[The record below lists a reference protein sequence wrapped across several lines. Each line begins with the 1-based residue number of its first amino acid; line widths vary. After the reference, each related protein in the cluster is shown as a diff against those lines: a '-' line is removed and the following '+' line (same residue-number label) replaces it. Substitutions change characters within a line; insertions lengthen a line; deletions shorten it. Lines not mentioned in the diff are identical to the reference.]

1 MRILKWTGGIVLAL
15 LVALVLFIAFGLSS
29 LKGPITR
36 AVSNATG
43 RELVIGG
50 RLKPV
55 WSWVHPRFRAE
66 KVSFANADWA
76 SDDQMFQADAVEAS
90 VELLPLLIGR
100 VVLPEVHLNR
110 PIINIEIDEDG
121 RKNWILREQDQ
132 REGNSR
138 VSIHALTFDHAELHY
153 LDGERDSD
161 LQVAM
166 DTDAQGVSFKAS
178 GTYKGL
184 DATAQ
189 GRGGPVLA
197 LKDTNT
203 AYPLDASARIGGTT
217 LNAKGTITNVTQA
230 SALDLDVDLRGKTLS
245 ELYDVIGVALPET
258 TPYQTRGHLVKGET
272 MIAYQKFTG
281 KVGQS
286 DIGGTLQFDLGGKR
300 VFMHGDLDSKVL
312 DLGDLGFVVGTGE
325 TRESGAVLPDMPFD
339 SDRWD
344 SIDADVRIRAG
355 SIRRPKQLPLE
366 HLNTHIVMRDKVL
379 TLQPVEF
386 GIAGGT
392 IAGQVKL
399 DGQKEPI
406 AAAANLRV
414 SELSLPKLMPTI
426 KESQASIGDINGLIE
441 LTGRGD
447 SVAKMLGD
455 ANGKVGLYLDG
466 GAISRFMMELVA
478 LDLWG
483 AAKVKLEGDQPI
495 NVRCAI
501 ADFGVKDGLMKTNA
515 FVFDTQVVN
524 VEGDGTIN
532 LKSEALD
539 LKLDPHPKDR
549 SIASLN
555 SPLYIRGT
563 FGAPK
568 VAPDWK
574 RLGAKG
580 VGALAMGLL
589 NPLLAVLPLLQEG
602 KDKDSPCAALIA
614 EATKSAKQSAAEAKA
629 GVPRPPAVQSKKE
642 EKNAAAGGSRP
653 DADRAPK
660 KPEPGPPP
668 AATQ

>member
-15 LVALVLFIAFGLSS
+15 LAVLVLFIAFGLST

-43 RELVIGG
+43 RELVIDG

-76 SDDQMFQADAVEAS
+76 SDQLMFQADAVEAS
-90 VELLPLLIGR
+90 VELLPLLVGR

-110 PIINIEIDEDG
+110 PIVNIEIDADG
-121 RKNWILREQDQ
+121 RKNWILKEEDQ
-132 REGNSR
+132 REGSSR
-138 VSIHALTFDHAELHY
+138 VSIHALTFDQAALHY
-153 LDGERDSD
+153 LDDERDTD

-166 DTDAQGVSFKAS
+166 STDAQGVSFKAT

-184 DATAQ
+184 DASAE
-189 GRGGPVLA
+189 GRGGQVLA
-197 LKDTNT
+197 LKDTT
-203 AYPLDASARIGGTT
+203 AAYPLDATAKIGGTT
-217 LNAKGTITNVTQA
+217 LKAKGTLTNVAQL

-258 TPYQTRGHLVKGET
+258 TPYQTRGHLVKGEK
-272 MIAYQKFTG
+272 MIAYEKFTG
-281 KVGQS
+281 KVGES
-286 DIGGTLQFDLGGKR
+286 DIGGTLQFELGGKR
-300 VFMHGDLDSKVL
+300 VFMHGDLESKVM
-312 DLGDLGFVVGTGE
+312 DLADLGFVVGTAE
-325 TRESGAVLPDMPFD
+325 PRQSGVLPDMPFD

-344 SIDADVRIRAG
+344 SVDADVRIKAG

-366 HLNTHIVMRDKVL
+366 HLAAHIVMRDKVM
-379 TLQPVEF
+379 TLQPLEF
-386 GIAGGT
+386 GIAGGR
-392 IAGQVKL
+392 IAGTVKL

-406 AAAANLRV
+406 AAVANLRV
-414 SELSLPKLMPTI
+414 QDLSLPKLFPTV
-426 KESQASIGDINGLIE
+426 KEGQASIGDINGLVE
-441 LTGRGD
+441 LTARGD
-447 SVAKMLGD
+447 SVAKMLGA
-455 ANGKVGLYLDG
+455 ANGKVGLFLDG
-466 GAISRFMMELVA
+466 GKISRFMMELVA

-483 AAKVKLEGDQPI
+483 VARVKLKGDEPI
-495 NVRCAI
+495 GIRCAI

-515 FVFDTQVVN
+515 FVFDTDVVN
-524 VEGDGTIN
+524 VEGEGTIS
-532 LKSEALD
+532 LKSEDLD
-539 LKLDPHPKDR
+539 LKLNPHPKDR

-563 FGAPK
+563 FGEPK
-568 VAPDWK
+568 FAPDWK

-602 KDKDSPCAALIA
+602 KDKESPCGALIA

-629 GVPRPPAVQSKKE
+629 GVSRPPAVQSKKE
-642 EKNAAAGGSRP
+642 ESAAAGGTRP
-653 DADRAPK
+653 RDEPAPK
-660 KPEPGPPP
+660 PQPGPPA